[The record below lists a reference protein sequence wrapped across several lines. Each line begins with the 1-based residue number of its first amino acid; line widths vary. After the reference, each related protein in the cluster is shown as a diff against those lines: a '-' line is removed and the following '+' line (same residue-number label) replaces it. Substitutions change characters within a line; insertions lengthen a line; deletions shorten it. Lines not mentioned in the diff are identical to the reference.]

1 MLGKSITTVG
11 FNFIGFTH
19 SESSSIA
26 RSTLVVH
33 ASISLVAFL
42 CAIWRFGSAST
53 QKEVYKKKYTK
64 RQVYKKTRIQKDKF
78 YFMYSNVLFTLP
90 YSPE

>member
-1 MLGKSITTVG
+1 LDPTLLQSFDLLIPK
-11 FNFIGFTH
+11 
-19 SESSSIA
+19 SSSIA

-33 ASISLVAFL
+33 AAISLVAFL

-53 QKEVYKKKYTK
+53 QKEVYKETSIQRDKYTK

-90 YSPE
+90 